1 MLTKITTE
9 VVKFKNGATAP
20 EPIEVSF
27 KEDTSYHRGFRP
39 ETHCC
44 SAPQTA
50 AAYGPTRHHHYFL
63 VVEVARQAD
72 LVPTLCLH
80 IIGNLETMHE

>member
-20 EPIEVSF
+20 EPIKVSF

-50 AAYGPTRHHHYFL
+50 AAYGPTPPSLLL